1 MIWKHRNDY
10 VFERGR
16 PSVVDLMSKIKE
28 EASLWAR
35 AGAIGLG
42 VALPATWDVH
52 EAFCPKHVTHLLG
65 GL

>member
-1 MIWKHRNDY
+1 MIWKHTNDC

-16 PSVVDLMSKIKE
+16 PHLMSKIKE
-28 EASLWAR
+28 KASLWAR

-52 EAFCPKHVTHLLG
+52 KAFFVPNL
-65 GL
+65 